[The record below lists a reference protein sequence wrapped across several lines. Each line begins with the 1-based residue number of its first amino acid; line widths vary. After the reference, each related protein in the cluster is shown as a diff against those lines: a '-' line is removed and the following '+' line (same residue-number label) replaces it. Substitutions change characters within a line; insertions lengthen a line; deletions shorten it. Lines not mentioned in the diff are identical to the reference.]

1 MNATHERARIF
12 SRPRSLA
19 SQIVRPREAST
30 HSQRI
35 MHAKRS
41 PRSTNGGNRAHLSKR
56 GSAAMLNGRAAFDL
70 FPLAARCCCCG
81 GMYRAPAGLRL
92 KPSTSGDTRSARS
105 ATNSVRP
112 DFPMI
117 LVEMESSQID
127 RPCLRSVCL
136 GESLLRIASS
146 VGLASRAAKKKS
158 GHRACNIFTTTP
170 DPPEYAAFLSGGIR
184 SYWNSTA

>member
-1 MNATHERARIF
+1 MRAH
-12 SRPRSLA
+12 
-19 SQIVRPREAST
+19 T
-30 HSQRI
+30 QRI
-35 MHAKRS
+35 MHAKRR
-41 PRSTNGGNRAHLSKR
+41 PRSTNGRNRAHLSKR

-81 GMYRAPAGLRL
+81 GMCRAPAGLRL

-127 RPCLRSVCL
+127 RPCLRSVCF
-136 GESLLRIASS
+136 GESCTADCFKCGAGFEVR
-146 VGLASRAAKKKS
+146 GPPKKS
-158 GHRACNIFTTTP
+158 RGTVHATFTTTP
-170 DPPEYAAFLSGGIR
+170 DPQEYAAFLSGGIR

>member
-1 MNATHERARIF
+1 
-12 SRPRSLA
+12 
-19 SQIVRPREAST
+19 
-30 HSQRI
+30 
-35 MHAKRS
+35 MHAKRR

-81 GMYRAPAGLRL
+81 GMCRAPAGLRL

-127 RPCLRSVCL
+127 RPCLRSVCF
-136 GESLLRIASS
+136 GESCTADCFKCGDGFEVRGRQRKVGAPCMQHLRRRQI
-146 VGLASRAAKKKS
+146 LKNMLRFCQAAL
-158 GHRACNIFTTTP
+158 GRTGTRRP
-170 DPPEYAAFLSGGIR
+170 DCIDDLQHK
-184 SYWNSTA
+184 